1 MLIRYRHWPAVLA
14 LALLCLSC
22 APTVMVKYSP
32 RPSAEAGAKR
42 RIAFV
47 QAAGTSAAKLQRA
60 GQKLEIC
67 LINHFTQTP
76 GFVVVER
83 REIDAVLRESAFSL
97 QAVVD
102 ERSAC
107 KAGRLLA
114 ADAIV
119 LLKLSAVQVS
129 TQRHELHQ
137 YLDGHASANA
147 KMIDV
152 ETGQILASAPG
163 EAYVSVLNRYSTP
176 AEAEDLLVR
185 KLAQHIAES
194 LRPESAGRTL
204 TLETSP
210 NPDVR
215 AGVRFAQEGLWE
227 EAVAA
232 WQELLSKRPDH
243 AVAHYNLG
251 IVKAAMGDAAA
262 GRKHLERA
270 VEVQPSKRLYL
281 RALAA
286 AKQARSEQ

>member
-1 MLIRYRHWPAVLA
+1 
-14 LALLCLSC
+14 
-22 APTVMVKYSP
+22 MVKYSP